1 MTSKGPERT
10 QDAMI
15 SRASS
20 RVLRSF
26 PGFQT
31 LELLGTGPIAD
42 RYKALQQPLGR
53 TVLIK
58 ALSPSIL
65 PSSPFAASLEHEARL
80 LAQLEHPNLLK
91 LYDFERSTDSMWLVL
106 EYVEGVSLRELL
118 GAGEEARRLEPLE
131 AVSVAVEITRALEHA
146 HEHGIVHRNLRPDN
160 ILLTPSGGLKLLE
173 FAAASDD
180 RIPTAPELMD
190 GEVAAPAYFSPE
202 QILGEPPDP
211 RSDLFALGVMLYEML
226 GGRRP
231 FDGPDLRSTTQRI
244 RHDVPPALSRL
255 APHVPSQLDR
265 LVQRLLEKMPADR
278 FGSAAE
284 LHLALLSVLEDDGR
298 TPAEL
303 IRHALGRNG
312 LAAIDDLG
320 EEELALPEEAPRS
333 LSSALLGMLAVCAL
347 ILLGG
352 VVIQIISARDG
363 SAPSVSQGSHALE
376 LRPSQAG
383 YLRVV
388 ADPWA
393 YVIVDGEKVETTPFA
408 EPIPLSPG
416 THYVRLEHPAAP
428 TERRTITLAPG
439 ESILLDVKLDVPRRP
454 EPILPSHDAG
464 TDAPV
469 ESP

>member
-1 MTSKGPERT
+1 MSAKGTERGHSA
-10 QDAMI
+10 AMGRG
-15 SRASS
+15 STRA
-20 RVLRSF
+20 LRSF

-42 RYKALQQPLGR
+42 RFKALQQPLGR

-91 LYDFERSTDSMWLVL
+91 LYDFERNDDSMWLVL
-106 EYVEGVSLRELL
+106 EYVEGVSLRALL
-118 GAGEEARRLEPLE
+118 RSGAEVRTLEPLE
-131 AVSVAVEITRALEHA
+131 AVSVTLEITRALEHA

-160 ILLTPSGGLKLLE
+160 VLLTPSGGLKLLE
-173 FAAASDD
+173 FAAASDE

-211 RSDLFALGVMLYEML
+211 RSDLFALGVMLYEMI
-226 GGRRP
+226 GGQRP

-244 RHDVPPALSRL
+244 RHDVPPALSRV
-255 APHVPSQLDR
+255 APQVPAQLER
-265 LVQRLLEKMPADR
+265 IVQRLLEKMPSDR

-284 LHLALLSVLEDDGR
+284 LSLALRVVLEEDER
-298 TPAEL
+298 TPAEH
-303 IRHALGRNG
+303 IRRALGRAG
-312 LAAIDDLG
+312 LAPV
-320 EEELALPEEAPRS
+320 EELGADPAPVEEAPRS
-333 LSSALLGMLAVCAL
+333 LGSALIGMLVTCAL
-347 ILLGG
+347 VFVGG
-352 VVIQIISARDG
+352 TVIQVISAREG
-363 SAPSVSQGSHALE
+363 AIPSVTQGSHALE
-376 LRPSQAG
+376 LRPSDAG

-393 YVIVDGEKVETTPFA
+393 YVIVDGEKVETTPFS
-408 EPIPLSPG
+408 EPIPLRPG

-428 TERRTITLAPG
+428 TERRTITLASG

-454 EPILPSHDAG
+454 ELELRPNDAG
-464 TDAPV
+464 ADAADA
-469 ESP
+469 SP

>member
-1 MTSKGPERT
+1 MNTERGQGKT
-10 QDAMI
+10 TTR
-15 SRASS
+15 SPRA
-20 RVLRSF
+20 LRSF

-91 LYDFERSTDSMWLVL
+91 LYDFERSDDSMWLVL
-106 EYVEGVSLRELL
+106 EYVEGVRLRDLL
-118 GAGEEARRLEPLE
+118 LSGDEARVLEPNE
-131 AVSVAVEITRALEHA
+131 AVSVALEVTRALEHA

-160 ILLTPSGGLKLLE
+160 ILLTQAGGLKLLE
-173 FAAASDD
+173 FAAASDA

-226 GGRRP
+226 SGRRP

-244 RHDVPPALSRL
+244 RHDVPPALSRV
-255 APHVPSQLDR
+255 APHVPSQLER

-278 FGSAAE
+278 FGSAEE
-284 LHLALLSVLEDDGR
+284 LSLALRSVLEDDDR

-303 IRHALGRNG
+303 IRHALARAG
-312 LAAIDDLG
+312 LAPAEEPGAVEPMPTEGPQTTLG
-320 EEELALPEEAPRS
+320 N
-333 LSSALLGMLAVCAL
+333 ALLGMLIASAL
-347 ILLGG
+347 VILGG
-352 VVIQIISARDG
+352 VVIQVISARDG
-363 SAPSVSQGSHALE
+363 SVPDVAQGSHALE
-376 LRPSQAG
+376 LRPAQAG

-428 TERRTITLAPG
+428 TQRRTITLAPG

-454 EPILPSHDAG
+454 EPIVPPSDAG
-464 TDAPV
+464 ADAA
-469 ESP
+469 SP